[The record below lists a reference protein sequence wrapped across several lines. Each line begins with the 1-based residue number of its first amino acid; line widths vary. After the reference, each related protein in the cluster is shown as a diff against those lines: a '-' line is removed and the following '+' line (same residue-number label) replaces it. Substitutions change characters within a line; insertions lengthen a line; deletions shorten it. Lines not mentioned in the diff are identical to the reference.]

1 MKTVHKMKDNYIS
14 LIRAIIIL
22 LMGGVIAGCMTPL
35 INAAGEG
42 DSKEVER
49 LLSNGADMED
59 GMAGNTPLMFAVG
72 RGHFNVVKLL
82 IEKGADVNAKNSQG
96 RTPLLFAVLDA
107 VAPAANTAEQESRKL
122 VPELG
127 NKDEVRRVNIAKLLI
142 DNGADIDAAM
152 AGLDSFNF
160 VDVTASRNLLK
171 KLAKE
176 HETAKQAKIAA
187 AIADKQAKIAA
198 ETAAEEAAYEEAFTR
213 AAANY
218 RAASE
223 KPTLSEDVRK
233 FKVQAE
239 FAVSKKKFGN
249 AVALYK
255 EALDAAPWWPEGRF
269 NRALILGEL
278 SRYHEAILEMKRY
291 LKLVPDAPNA
301 RAAQDKIY
309 QWEGALK

>member
-1 MKTVHKMKDNYIS
+1 MKDNHI
-14 LIRAIIIL
+14 LIRAIFIL
-22 LMGGVIAGCMTPL
+22 LMGVVIAGCMTPL
-35 INAAGEG
+35 INAAEKG
-42 DSKEVER
+42 DIKEVEK
-49 LLSNGADMED
+49 LLSSGADMED

-72 RGHFNVVKLL
+72 RGHANVVKLL

-96 RTPLLFAVLDA
+96 HTPLLYAVLDEGR
-107 VAPAANTAEQESRKL
+107 N
-122 VPELG
+122 
-127 NKDEVRRVNIAKLLI
+127 VNIAKLLI

-171 KLAKE
+171 RLAKE

-198 ETAAEEAAYEEAFTR
+198 ETDAEEAAYEVAFTR

-218 RAASE
+218 RAASA

-278 SRYHEAILEMKRY
+278 SRYHDAILEMKRY
-291 LKLVPDAPNA
+291 LTLVPDAPNA